1 MKNIKDLGA
10 AVVDI
15 VAIVGLCTL
24 AALHVISGEAIVP
37 VVILIAGAN
46 VGTNMQRAREA
57 RTNQQGQSM
66 TPPPGNGGGSAVVV
80 GLVGSVLQALK
91 GMGK

>member
-1 MKNIKDLGA
+1 MKNIKELGA
-10 AVVDI
+10 AIVDI

-46 VGTNMQRAREA
+46 VGTNMQRARDA
-57 RTNQQGQSM
+57 RASQPGQSM
-66 TPPPGNGGGSAVVV
+66 TPPPGGTGGSAVVV
-80 GLVGSVLQALK
+80 GIVTSVLQALK

>member
-1 MKNIKDLGA
+1 MKNIKELGA
-10 AVVDI
+10 AIVDI

-46 VGTNMQRAREA
+46 VGTNMQRARDA
-57 RTNQQGQSM
+57 RATQQGQSI
-66 TPPPGNGGGSAVVV
+66 TPPPSGGGSAVVIGIV
-80 GLVGSVLQALK
+80 SSVLHALK